1 MIVVDTNVLG
11 TLYLPD
17 QRSEKTEAIFRKDPQ
32 WAAPLLW
39 RSELRNVL
47 ALYLRQHL
55 ITLEQSFIIMDR
67 AMRLMNGREYHV
79 TSSRVLDLT
88 ITSGC
93 SAYDCEFVALAEDLC
108 VWLVTLDK
116 MVLKQFPDVAI
127 SPDKYL
133 ATQ

>member
-11 TLYLPD
+11 SLYLPN
-17 QRSEKTEAIFRKDPQ
+17 QRSEKAEAVFRKDPQ

-55 ITLEQSFIIMDR
+55 MTLEKSFTIMDR
-67 AMRLMNGREYHV
+67 AMRLMNGHEYHV
-79 TSSRVLDLT
+79 ISSRVLDLT

-116 MVLKQFPDVAI
+116 LVLKQFPDVAI